1 MGPVAMANAEK
12 TLQPWQTRAIA
23 CGRIVASNLLAQ
35 EIHADFCYHPF
46 TQRAVA
52 PILPPGR
59 WRGLVLLL
67 TLLGCLASVQCI
79 ASRIARRMAVLSSS
93 EPCPSQQESGDRWQ
107 GGRRCFTSQALVLQ
121 QLFDA
126 LLRLARC
133 ASALETNTAPAAHS
147 GAGFAGL

>member
-59 WRGLVLLL
+59 WRGLLLRL
-67 TLLGCLASVQCI
+67 TLLGCLLG
-79 ASRIARRMAVLSSS
+79 AVHRVTHR
-93 EPCPSQQESGDRWQ
+93 QTD
-107 GGRRCFTSQALVLQ
+107 GRAL
-121 QLFDA
+121 FFRA
-126 LLRLARC
+126 LPIPTRER
-133 ASALETNTAPAAHS
+133 
-147 GAGFAGL
+147 